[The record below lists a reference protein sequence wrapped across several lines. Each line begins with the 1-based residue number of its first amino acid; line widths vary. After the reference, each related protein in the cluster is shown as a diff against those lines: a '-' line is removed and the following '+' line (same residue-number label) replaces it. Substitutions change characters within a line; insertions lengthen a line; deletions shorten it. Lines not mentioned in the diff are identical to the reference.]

1 MTEWKKIEGHEGYEI
16 SVEGVRSYWERG
28 SKNKLEIPVMLKF
41 SINNYGYYRFNL
53 GGKTRYFHRLL
64 MIAFVP
70 NPENKPF
77 IDHINRIR
85 TDNRIE
91 NLRWATMEENMSNQ
105 NLSIRNKLGVQYI
118 SKSGSGFEFR
128 ITRNGILHRKYFKT
142 LEEAEAYRNQYLMM

>member
-1 MTEWKKIEGHEGYEI
+1 MEEWRKIEGHEGYEVSNI
-16 SVEGVRSYWERG
+16 GNIRSFKHGKIRIRKLVLD
-28 SKNKLEIPVMLKF
+28 SKGYYQVNL
-41 SINNYGYYRFNL
+41 SIN
-53 GGKTRYFHRLL
+53 GKCKLQLVHRLL
-64 MIAFVP
+64 AIAFIP
-70 NPENKPF
+70 NPDNKPC

-118 SKSGSGFEFR
+118 SCSRKRFR
-128 ITRNGILHRKYFKT
+128 FQIRRNGISHSKYFKT